1 MRFLATADWQLGM
14 SAGFLEPEARPRFAQ
29 ARFDVLQ
36 RITRLAAERKAQFV
50 VVCGD
55 VFETNQLDR
64 SVIARTFEALR
75 DSTVPIYLLPGNHD
89 PLDSAS
95 IYDAEEFTARRPEH
109 VHVIRDSTPVAVA
122 ADVELVGAPWFSK
135 RPDAD
140 LVAAACADLVPPAS
154 GVTRVMAGH
163 GAVATLNPDATDP
176 ATIDDGA
183 LGALIAAGMVHVAV
197 LGDRHATAEVATGIW
212 YPGTPEVTAR
222 REVDP
227 GNVLVVDVD
236 PDADL
241 SERVQVERVHVGAW
255 RFETVAETLQDADD
269 LARLRGRLERI
280 PDKART
286 GVWLMLQ
293 GTLSTSSRA
302 RLDALIDEF
311 CDLFALIKIWES
323 HSDLVVRPDDG
334 DFSDLHLTGFASEAL
349 TELIGRAE
357 EPSAADAR
365 TSVAVERDVEREND
379 GETANGYVVEES
391 DPEFDQA
398 VRAALEAADGEN
410 AGGEQASGA
419 RTAQDALSLLYRLT
433 GGAR

>member
-14 SAGFLEPEARPRFAQ
+14 TAGFLEPEARPRFAQ

-36 RITRLAAERKAQFV
+36 RITRLAAEREAQFV

-95 IYDAEEFTARRPEH
+95 IYDSEEFADRRPEH
-109 VHVIRDSTPVAVA
+109 VHVIRDSTPVTVA
-122 ADVELVGAPWFSK
+122 ADVELIGAPWFSK

-140 LVAAACADLVPPAS
+140 LVAAACAGLVPPAS
-154 GVTRVMAGH
+154 GVTRVVAAH

-176 ATIDDGA
+176 ATIDDAA
-183 LGALIAAGMVHVAV
+183 LATLLASGLVHVAV
-197 LGDRHATAEVATGIW
+197 LGDRHATTEVASGIW

-222 REVDP
+222 RETDP
-227 GNVLVVDVD
+227 GNVLVIDVD
-236 PDADL
+236 PRADL
-241 SERVQVERVHVGAW
+241 AQRVQVERVHVGAW
-255 RFETVAETLQDADD
+255 RFETIAETLQDLDD
-269 LARLRGRLERI
+269 LARLRARLEQI
-280 PDKART
+280 SNKART
-286 GVWLMLQ
+286 AVWLTLQ

-311 CDLFALIKIWES
+311 GDLFALVKIWES
-323 HSDLVVRPDDG
+323 HSDLVVRPDG
-334 DFSDLHLTGFASEAL
+334 SDFSDLHLTGFASAAL
-349 TELIGRAE
+349 AELIGRADH
-357 EPSAADAR
+357 PSADPSSADEAG
-365 TSVAVERDVEREND
+365 ERGGG
-379 GETANGYVVEES
+379 GETAVGEADADGDSES
-391 DPEFDQA
+391 DSEFDRA
-398 VRAALEAADGEN
+398 VEAALDA
-410 AGGEQASGA
+410 AGGHEADEEPASGA
-419 RTAQDALSLLYRLT
+419 RAAQDALSLLYRLT